1 MKKNGQRRY
10 KCFVLGRDKSYF
22 VKNHPDST
30 KKLSETDTINMLE
43 VLTDNIFG
51 GRIFEQTVGILIC
64 TTMFFFS
71 PTCSFTRTRQA
82 SYRGFSRKNEKILA
96 RSFNFTLRYIDDILS
111 LDNSK
116 LGDCVDHIYPH

>member
-30 KKLSETDTINMLE
+30 TKLSETDTINMLE

-51 GRIFEQTVGILIC
+51 GRIFEQSEYLYVQ
-64 TTMFFFS
+64 
-71 PTCSFTRTRQA
+71 PCSSSRRLVPLFVRGRLHTGA
-82 SYRGFSRKNEKILA
+82 SQEK
-96 RSFNFTLRYIDDILS
+96 TKRY
-111 LDNSK
+111 
-116 LGDCVDHIYPH
+116 

>member
-30 KKLSETDTINMLE
+30 KKLSETDTTNMLE

-51 GRIFEQTVGILIC
+51 GRIFEHSQNTYMYNHVLLLADLFLYSYEAGFKQGLLKKKRKDTSPIL
-64 TTMFFFS
+64 
-71 PTCSFTRTRQA
+71 
-82 SYRGFSRKNEKILA
+82 
-96 RSFNFTLRYIDDILS
+96 
-111 LDNSK
+111 
-116 LGDCVDHIYPH
+116 

>member
-64 TTMFFFS
+64 TAMFFFS
-71 PTCSFTRTRQA
+71 PTCFFIRTRQA
-82 SYRGFSRKNEKILA
+82 SYRGFSRKNERILA
-96 RSFNFTLRYIDDILS
+96 RSVNFTFRYIDDILS